1 MEYFLN
7 MKKSASIIVLIL
19 IGVTA
24 CTTKPEVFSTN
35 EGAIRGYDPVMYFT
49 SGNPEKGSEQFVFHF
64 NGADWH
70 FTSAENLEMFKPNPE
85 KYMPQFGGYC
95 AYAVS
100 QNYTYETDPYAFT
113 IVEGKLYLNYDKET
127 SVAWNEKRDEYIVS
141 ANENWPEVL
150 KK

>member
-1 MEYFLN
+1 MYEFLN
-7 MKKSASIIVLIL
+7 MKKSASIILLIL
-19 IGVTA
+19 IGITA

-35 EGAIRGYDPVMYFT
+35 EGAIRGYDPVTYFT
-49 SGNPEKGSEQFVFHF
+49 SDNPEKGSKQFVYQH

-70 FTSAENLEMFKPNPE
+70 FTSAENLEMFKLNPE

-100 QNYTYETDPYAFT
+100 QNYTYETDPLAFT

-127 SVAWNEKRDEYIVS
+127 SKAWNEKRTEYIIS

>member
-1 MEYFLN
+1 
-7 MKKSASIIVLIL
+7 MKKSVSIFGVILLIVS
-19 IGVTA
+19 A
-24 CTTKPEVFSTN
+24 CTTKEEIFSTS
-35 EGAIRGYDPVMYFT
+35 EGAIRGHDPVSYFT
-49 SGNPEKGSEQFVFHF
+49 SGSPAKGDKQFIYRYK
-64 NGADWH
+64 NADWY
-70 FTSAENLEMFKPNPE
+70 FSSSENLEAFKTDPE

-100 QNYTYETDPYAFT
+100 QNYTYETDPHAFT

-127 SVAWNEKRDEYIVS
+127 SNAWNEKRDEYIKS